1 MQKQNNISI
10 VTGTL
15 NRLNFLDGLIQN
27 TVGSDERL
35 ELILVDG
42 GSTDGTIQ
50 FLEELNHPRVII

>member
-1 MQKQNNISI
+1 MQKHNNISI

-15 NRLNFLDGLIQN
+15 NRLNFLDGLIRN

-35 ELILVDG
+35 ELVLGDG

-50 FLEELNHPRVII
+50 FLEELDHPRVK